1 MFHRATLIAALMV
14 LAHATYHDEYK
25 AKSYNTVV
33 NLLQWSKSVKE
44 DQPLNASLLVSFNF
58 ISNHQQS
65 SASCASKA
73 LFDSNH
79 ETLAKLFGLQV
90 SNFNDKILQHGFGLQ
105 MHSPPALD
113 CYPGSNVSAVARGF
127 VQELKIR
134 CGEGETILYGH
145 GRGSSTHT
153 FNNDFSIES
162 ASTKMNITSSD
173 DSNIMEYRGLFN
185 TIPHHVQDAFRQ
197 PADKYAELLKNR
209 VRHCV
214 ESDHLS
220 LRGVMAGAWNLIDH
234 NGVAFVEAYAMAF
247 EISTRPAGSSETAV
261 LDSWANATS
270 EDLYSLGSNC
280 HLVQNT
286 PLCFEGTKAS
296 QVSLRVQWKNV
307 SDHTVVV
314 VYGSAII
321 LVLLLLISV
330 PAISQHHRR
339 SDYQTIVDKHDD
351 SDDSSYCKQFY
362 FNSQSGSISEL
373 ISQSK
378 CYLYQIFI
386 Q

>member
-351 SDDSSYCKQFY
+351 SDDSS
-362 FNSQSGSISEL
+362 SDEEL
-373 ISQSK
+373 
-378 CYLYQIFI
+378 
-386 Q
+386 